1 MIINSENGMSKFFT
15 KVYAWMFIGL
25 LVSGGTA
32 YFTAN
37 NMSMFRFVSGNF
49 GFILILEL
57 IVVILFNALR
67 RKVSP
72 MVAKIMFLVY
82 SIISGL
88 TLSTVFI
95 VYKLG
100 SVGMVFLS
108 AALMFALLAI
118 YGHITKKD
126 LSSFGKMLMFA
137 LLAIIIMSIINMF
150 VNNPGISLFLS
161 IVSIL
166 TFLGLT
172 AYDINNLKA
181 IYSYYSSDGEELSK
195 AAIYGALDLYLDFIN
210 IFLELLN
217 LFGKR
222 ND

>member
-1 MIINSENGMSKFFT
+1 MIIDSENGMSKFFS
-15 KVYAWMFIGL
+15 KVYMWMFLGL
-25 LVSGGTA
+25 LVSGGMA
-32 YFTAN
+32 YFTAYN
-37 NMSMFRFVSGNF
+37 TSMLSFVNENF
-49 GFILILEL
+49 TFILLLEL
-57 IVVILFNALR
+57 IIVIVFSALR

-72 MVAKIMFLVY
+72 VVAKILFLVY

-88 TLSTVFI
+88 TLSSVFL

-118 YGHITKKD
+118 YGYTTKSN
-126 LSSFGKMLMFA
+126 LSSFGKILIFA
-137 LLAIIIMSIINMF
+137 LLAIIIISIINIF
-150 VNNPGISLFLS
+150 TKNAGINLFLC

-166 TFLGLT
+166 VFLGLT
-172 AYDINNLKA
+172 AWDMNNLKA
-181 IYSYYSSDGEELSK
+181 IYNYYKSDEKELAK

-217 LFGKR
+217 LFGKK